1 MIPEPKLLVIG
12 LDCATPQLI
21 FHKFID
27 YLPNIRELMESGI
40 YGNLESTIPPI
51 TVPAWTSMVTS
62 KDPGQLGLYGFRN
75 RKDYSYGNLYV
86 ANANHVKY
94 KTIWNYLSINRKTS
108 IILGIPQT
116 YPPRPL
122 NGIMV
127 GSFLTPDKSAQ
138 YTYPDHIK
146 YELDEVADGN
156 YIIDVPDFR
165 TDDKNKLLA
174 NIYEM
179 TEKRFKVVKHLL
191 KNKHWD
197 FFFFVEMGIDRIHH
211 GFWRFSNPEHRLY
224 EIGNKFENA
233 IKDYYVYVDGEI
245 GKLLKL
251 IDKGTAV
258 VIVSDHGAKNMVGG
272 ICINEWLQKEGY
284 LTLMVNPTTQQR
296 LKMEDI
302 DWGKTMAWGEGG
314 YYCRI
319 FMNVK
324 GREPSGIIDQ
334 NIYEDI
340 RDELIRKLKA
350 LTDESGR
357 NIGTMAFKP
366 QDIYRECNNIP
377 PDIIVYLGNLD
388 WRSAGSVGMNTI
400 HIFENDTGP
409 DDANH
414 SQEGIFIMKSERF
427 AEKGIRLKGPT
438 IYDVAPT
445 ILDYYGIKIPEDMI
459 GESLLMGR
467 TITSHGAS

>member
-1 MIPEPKLLVIG
+1 MTPEPKLLVIG
-12 LDCATPQLI
+12 LDCATPQLVL
-21 FHKFID
+21 HKFID

-75 RKDYSYGNLYV
+75 RKDYAYGNLYF
-86 ANANHVKY
+86 ANANHVRH

-108 IILGIPQT
+108 IILGVPQT

-127 GSFLTPDKSAQ
+127 GCFLTPEKGTQ

-146 YELDEVADGN
+146 YELDKIADGN
-156 YIIDVPDFR
+156 YIIDVPEFR

-197 FFFFVEMGIDRIHH
+197 FLFFVEMGIDRIHH
-211 GFWRFSNPEHRLY
+211 GFWRFSDPEHRLY
-224 EIGNKFENA
+224 EKGNKFENA
-233 IKDYYVYVDGEI
+233 IKDYYVYVDWEI

-251 IDKGTAV
+251 TDKGTAV
-258 VIVSDHGAKNMVGG
+258 LVVSDHGAKNMVGG

-284 LTLMVNPTTQQR
+284 LSLMVNPTTQQR

-302 DWGKTMAWGEGG
+302 DWRKTMAWGEGG

-324 GREPSGIIDQ
+324 GREPSGIINQ

-340 RDELIRKLKA
+340 RDELIRKLEA

-357 NIGTMAFKP
+357 DIGTRAFKP

-388 WRSAGSVGMNTI
+388 WRSAGSIGMNTI

-427 AEKGIRLKGPT
+427 AEKDKRIEGLT

-445 ILDYYGIKIPEDMI
+445 ILDYFGIKIPEDMI
-459 GESLLMGR
+459 GKNLLMGR
-467 TITSHGAS
+467 TVTSHGVS